1 MEKVVLNATKRTVT
15 GKHVATLRRAGKLP
29 GVIYGHN
36 IKPISITMD
45 LREATNILSK
55 LSGSSLVNVNIDG
68 EEHPALVREKQR
80 NYIQGSLLHV
90 DFQVISLTE
99 KLRTDVSINLVGTSS
114 AVKDLNALVVSG
126 IDAVEV
132 ECLPQ
137 DLPERIVVD
146 ISNLKNIGD
155 SIYLK
160 DVPVP
165 ANVVFL
171 TDPNELIA
179 VISSIKEEVV
189 EVVAP
194 VESAEVVAEEPEVIE
209 RGKKEEEEEEIE
221 EGEGKEVKPKEV
233 KPKEGKPK
241 EGKPAEGKPKPDQK

>member
-1 MEKVVLNATKRTVT
+1 MEKVILNATKRTVT

-29 GVIYGHN
+29 GVVYGHN
-36 IKPISITMD
+36 INPIPITMD
-45 LREATNILSK
+45 LRDASNILSR

-68 EEHPALVREKQR
+68 EEHAALVREKQR
-80 NYIQGSLLHV
+80 NYIRGSLLHV
-90 DFQVISLTE
+90 DFQVVSLTE
-99 KLRTDVSINLVGTSS
+99 KLRTDVSIDLVGTSQ
-114 AVKDLNALVVSG
+114 AVKELNALVVSG

-146 ISNLKNIGD
+146 ISKLEKIGD

-160 DVPVP
+160 DIPIP

-179 VISSIKEEVV
+179 VITAIKEEVV

-194 VESAEVVAEEPEVIE
+194 VEGTEALGTEPEVIE
-209 RGKKEEEEEEIE
+209 KGKKEEEIA
-221 EGEGKEVKPKEV
+221 EGEGKEA
-233 KPKEGKPK
+233 
-241 EGKPAEGKPKPDQK
+241 KPAEGKAKPADSKSKPEQK